1 MNKSLPRLL
10 ALVTLVSI
18 GISQGKKLPLDLDS
32 LVEAERAFAR
42 TSVEKGVRASFT
54 EFFADD
60 GLNFRPAPVNV
71 KEDYRNRPAPPGP
84 QPFTLDWK
92 PIFADISQ
100 AGDLGYTT
108 GPIVITDQRPDRKPT
123 SYSYYFSVWQKQS
136 AGDWKVKLDFGTST
150 PDSVDVTRDVSF
162 KAGLSSGWKLGKTIP
177 NLENERA
184 GLLKLEQEL
193 SKDSMSKGIA
203 EAYRQYLMDYARLHR
218 DNLVP
223 LVDKDAILSFLTG
236 KGSSSFLFEP
246 IDAGIASSADLG
258 YTYGKYE
265 RVEQATPKP
274 ILEKGYFLRVWKRD
288 SVGKWRIVADIA
300 SAVPNS

>member
-1 MNKSLPRLL
+1 MNKFLAVLL
-10 ALVTLVSI
+10 TLVALASI
-18 GISQGKKLPLDLDS
+18 VICQGWKLPPDLNS

-42 TSVEKGVRASFT
+42 RSVEKGVRASFT

-71 KEDYRNRPAPPGP
+71 KEDYRSRPAPPGP

-123 SYSYYFSVWQKQS
+123 SYSYYFSVWKKQS
-136 AGDWKVKLDFGTST
+136 DGNWKVKLDFGTRT
-150 PDSVDVTRDVSF
+150 PDSVDVTRDISF
-162 KAGLSSGWKLGKTIP
+162 KAGPSSGWRLGKTIP
-177 NLENERA
+177 NLERERA
-184 GLLKLEQEL
+184 GLLRLEQEL
-193 SKDSMSKGIA
+193 SKVSMSKGIA
-203 EAYRQYLMDYARLHR
+203 EAYRHYLMDHARLHR

-223 LVDKDAILSFLTG
+223 VVNKDAILSFLTG
-236 KGSSSFLFEP
+236 KGSSSFWFEP
-246 IDAGIASSADLG
+246 IDAGISSSADLG

-265 RVEQATPKP
+265 RVDQATPKV
-274 ILEKGYFLRVWKRD
+274 ILEKGYFLHVWKRD

-300 SAVPNS
+300 SAEPKS